1 MRKRIIRSKRARYG
15 GMTVLLT
22 VLLIA
27 VVVLGNVLMSTLA
40 RRYSWYTPMTGSADY
55 RVTEACYSLL
65 DATLGKQD
73 KQVKV
78 IFCDTAENVEAS
90 STTSYVY
97 RTAKELQAR
106 YPGKLEIECHNIWL
120 NPDSVRKYTS
130 YRNPVLQE
138 DTDSTEEGSEGE
150 QESTQTVTIKSTS
163 VIVAGEDYYRVYD
176 HSEFFVFENGN
187 TSNLWAYQGERKLAA
202 GILHAIDPDSPVVC
216 LTNNHGEV
224 FYDYELLYLLDDAGY
239 TLRYIDLY
247 KDSIPANCRL
257 IVSYNPNSD
266 LTVSDGA
273 SATSEIDILNAFLET
288 SGNSFLVF
296 IEDGTPELPNFEA
309 FLRDWG
315 VETLY
320 SEDTNGNRFRY
331 MVQNASQSLTS
342 DGYTIYGDAAAA
354 GHAGELIA
362 GLNRK
367 AVFKNATAL
376 RAANG
381 FVSAGDGSY
390 TKENRTV
397 YGLYGSGSGAVAWA
411 NGKPVDAARSML
423 MTLTEQTNAE
433 GGKSFVGVCASV
445 DFASEDFLQSAV
457 YGNTDTMM
465 RLFTDLGKANTPEG
479 LTIKPFQSKGIST
492 ITTAQ
497 MWRWTVIL
505 AAIPAVVC
513 TVLGVVVLIRRRRA

>member
-1 MRKRIIRSKRARYG
+1 MRKRMIRSRRARYG

-22 VLLIA
+22 VLLVT
-27 VVVLGNVLMSTLA
+27 VVILGNVLVSTLA
-40 RRYSWYTPMTGSADY
+40 KRYSWYTSMTGSADY
-55 RVTEACYSLL
+55 RVTEACYRLL
-65 DATLGKQD
+65 DATLGRQNQK
-73 KQVKV
+73 VTV

-90 STTSYVY
+90 ATTSYVY
-97 RTAKELQAR
+97 RTTKELQAR
-106 YPGKLEIECHNIWL
+106 YPGKIGMECHNIWL
-120 NPDSVRKYTS
+120 NPDSVRKYTN
-130 YRNPVLQE
+130 YRNSVVQE
-138 DTDSTEEGSEGE
+138 GESGTGDGGE
-150 QESTQTVTIKSTS
+150 QETVKTATLKSTS
-163 VIVAGEDYYRVYD
+163 VIIVAGDYYRVYD
-176 HSEFFVFENGN
+176 HSEFFVFEKGN

-202 GILHAIDPDSPVVC
+202 GILHAIDPDSPVAC

-247 KDSIPANCRL
+247 KEEIPENCRL

-273 SATSEIDILNAFLET
+273 SATSEIDILNAFLKK

-296 IEDGTPELPNFEA
+296 IEDGTPSLPNYEA
-309 FLRDWG
+309 FLLEWG

-342 DGYTIYGDAAAA
+342 DGYTIYGEAATA

-433 GGKSFVGVCASV
+433 GGKSFVGVCSSV
-445 DFASEDFLQSAV
+445 DFASETFLQSAV

-465 RLFTDLGKANTPEG
+465 RLFTDLGKTNTPEG

-492 ITTAQ
+492 VTTAQ

-505 AAIPAVVC
+505 VVIPAVVC
-513 TVLGVVVLIRRRRA
+513 TALGVVVLIRRRRA